1 MDLTDPID
9 STDALGS
16 PDPMDAFGALDEDEP
31 VYTLDEAR
39 ALVPQI
45 RATLVQVAIE
55 RLGADEA
62 HAAVHRRHR
71 LDPDGNDDERRA
83 LDAHA
88 SALRARVRGLLDHL
102 ESLGVVVRDLEQ
114 GLVDIPTTRDGRPA
128 WLCWQLADPELAWW
142 HTTTEGF
149 SSRRPV

>member
-1 MDLTDPID
+1 MD
-9 STDALGS
+9 STDPVRATE
-16 PDPMDAFGALDEDEP
+16 PMDTIAPLDDDEP
-31 VYTLDEAR
+31 IYTLDEAR

-45 RATLVQVAIE
+45 RATLLQLALE
-55 RLGADEA
+55 RRAADEA

-71 LDPDGNDDERRA
+71 VDPDGDDDERRA
-83 LDAHA
+83 LDARA
-88 SALRARVRGLLDHL
+88 SMLRARVRGLLDHL

-114 GLVDIPTTRDGRPA
+114 GLVDIPTTRDGQPA
-128 WLCWQLADPELAWW
+128 WLCWQLADAELAWW